1 MNASHIRRIPRLSE
15 LIRRLAAFSGT
26 REGKSSIL
34 FDGAD
39 AWIEKERCCL
49 LELSS
54 LW

>member
-1 MNASHIRRIPRLSE
+1 MKASEICRIARLSE

-26 REGKSSIL
+26 RRWKSSIL

-49 LELSS
+49 LELLS